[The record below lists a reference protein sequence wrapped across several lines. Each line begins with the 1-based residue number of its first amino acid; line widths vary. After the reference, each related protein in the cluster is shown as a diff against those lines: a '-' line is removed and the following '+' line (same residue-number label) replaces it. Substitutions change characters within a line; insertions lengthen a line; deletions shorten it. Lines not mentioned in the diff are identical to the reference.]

1 MISEVMN
8 SVLLF
13 ATFVLSDIQIENC
26 IYWSTDGSCSGA
38 LINGQCTA
46 LCGSAGYDCS
56 GITCSQA
63 ESTFRGTYGAN
74 FGECFTSTYDI
85 RSTCVGDDSSDDNGG
100 NGNGGNGNGGNDNG
114 GSDNGGSDNGGS
126 DNGGSDNGGS
136 DNGGSDNVEDDE
148 VETSIVSCFSQNGL
162 CEQCQETEFDFSIFG
177 GVITT
182 CEQLKTHISTAYG
195 GFEDYGSCFTQS
207 AGGISGYDMIFKCSG
222 PAGSSSG
229 SSPAGSSS
237 SDNTGMIVGIVIGCI
252 VLVAGIVTFV
262 FCMKKQNKL

>member
-1 MISEVMN
+1 MILEVMN

-13 ATFVLSDIQIENC
+13 ATFVLSDIQVENC
-26 IYWSTDGSCSGA
+26 VYMSMDGSCSGS
-38 LINGQCTA
+38 LVNGQCTG
-46 LCGSAGYDCS
+46 LCGPGMYDCS
-56 GITCSQA
+56 SYTCSRA
-63 ESTFRGTYGAN
+63 ESEFRSSYGVSFDQCYN
-74 FGECFTSTYDI
+74 LNNGHFDMRTS
-85 RSTCVGDDSSDDNGG
+85 CVGD
-100 NGNGGNGNGGNDNG
+100 NGGNDNG

-136 DNGGSDNVEDDE
+136 DNGGSDNGGSDNGDDDE
-148 VETSIVSCFSQNGL
+148 VAISIVSCLSQNGL

-195 GFEDYGSCFTQS
+195 GFEDYESCFTQS
-207 AGGISGYDMIFKCSG
+207 AGGISGYDTIFKCSG
-222 PAGSSSG
+222 GASSGGSSSSG
-229 SSPAGSSS
+229 TSPSGSSS

-252 VLVAGIVTFV
+252 VLVAGIATFV

>member
-1 MISEVMN
+1 MILEVMN

-13 ATFVLSDIQIENC
+13 ATFVLSDIQVENC
-26 IYWSTDGSCSGA
+26 AYMSMDGSCSGS
-38 LINGQCTA
+38 LVNGQCTG
-46 LCGSAGYDCS
+46 LCGPGMYDCS
-56 GITCSQA
+56 SYTCSRA
-63 ESTFRGTYGAN
+63 ESEFRSSYGVSFDQCYN
-74 FGECFTSTYDI
+74 LNNGHFDMRTS
-85 RSTCVGDDSSDDNGG
+85 CVGD
-100 NGNGGNGNGGNDNG
+100 NGGNDNG

-136 DNGGSDNVEDDE
+136 DNGGSDNGGSDNGDDDE
-148 VETSIVSCFSQNGL
+148 VAISIVSCLSQNGL

-195 GFEDYGSCFTQS
+195 GFEDYESCFTQS
-207 AGGISGYDMIFKCSG
+207 AGGISGYDTIFKCSG
-222 PAGSSSG
+222 GASPDSLDSPDSVPA
-229 SSPAGSSS
+229 SSS

-252 VLVAGIVTFV
+252 VLVAGIATFV